1 VEEASCHIVL
11 KWADGADPAKWGSDY
26 MTMSLRTRKQEL
38 VREAIFDAAID
49 LFIQNGFNETT
60 IEQIAEAAG
69 ISQRS
74 FFRYFPAKD
83 DLLAF
88 RIAAFGDALVAAVR
102 ACPAEAPALEVI
114 REVCVAGLNF
124 SKSET
129 RIQQI
134 MEIAAQSLAARQANK
149 AALVEVENRL
159 SEAYAARSKTA
170 SKYSLEPR
178 MLALMTLMVG
188 DLARSSWFVGEAKDT
203 STALKNVL
211 ARLSR
216 VFGDSGSSGAAAKV
230 TKRKHSNGVLTS

>member
-1 VEEASCHIVL
+1 M
-11 KWADGADPAKWGSDY
+11 K
-26 MTMSLRTRKQEL
+26 MSLRTRKQEL

-49 LFIQNGFNETT
+49 LFTKNGFNETT

-88 RIAAFGDALVAAVR
+88 RIAGFGDALVAAVR

-114 REVCVAGLNF
+114 REVCVAGLKF

-134 MEIAAQSLAARQANK
+134 MEIAAHSLAARQANK
-149 AALVEVENRL
+149 AALVEVESRL

-178 MLALMTLMVG
+178 MLALMTLTVG

-203 STALKNVL
+203 STALNNVL
-211 ARLSR
+211 ARLTR
-216 VFGDSGSSGAAAKV
+216 VFCDSGSSAAAAKV

>member
-1 VEEASCHIVL
+1 MLNLAERRQILGNGEIDCM
-11 KWADGADPAKWGSDY
+11 K
-26 MTMSLRTRKQEL
+26 MSLRTRKQEL

-88 RIAAFGDALVAAVR
+88 RIAGFGDALVAAVH

-114 REVCVAGLNF
+114 REVCVAGLKF

-129 RIQQI
+129 RVQQI
-134 MEIAAQSLAARQANK
+134 MEIAAQSLSARQANK

-159 SEAYAARSKTA
+159 SEAFAARSKTA

-178 MLALMTLMVG
+178 MLALMTLTVG

-203 STALKNVL
+203 STALKSVL
-211 ARLSR
+211 ARLTR
-216 VFGDSGSSGAAAKV
+216 VFCDSGSSAATAKV